1 MRPSRTFVQW
11 LVVALLGLAAFVLGL
26 VGFTG
31 FFQALGDPRSFLDIL
46 YLTLQLFVLESGSV
60 AGPLPWELELAR
72 LLAPTVAAYTAVRA
86 LAILF
91 RRQLERF
98 GIRFLRGHVVIC
110 GLGRKGLMLAKAL
123 RERGDPVVIV
133 EEDAENDLVDTAR
146 AYGVPVVIGDSRD
159 PQLLRTAGVARATHL
174 VAVSGDDG
182 VNAEVAVRARSL
194 VHRRRGAPLNCL
206 VHIVDPDLCTLL
218 RMQEVGRTKEEPFRL
233 DFFNVFESGARVLLS
248 DHPPAG
254 ERPAA
259 DSGPVHMVVVGLG
272 QFGESLVLQAAGH
285 ERSAPGA
292 RRDTLRITVVDRNAA
307 ALAGALT
314 VRHPWLVRAC
324 RLEAV
329 EVAFESTDFARGA
342 FLLDPGGRLG
352 VSSIYVCV
360 DDDSRAISVALA
372 LHRLV
377 KGQGVPVVVRMV
389 HGAGLASLLE
399 EDHPGRGEFAGLH
412 AFGLLDRMCD
422 PDLLFAGVY
431 ETLARAIHEE
441 YVRQRRARSSE
452 PPSPAFLL
460 SWDELAEDLKEANR
474 AQAAHIGV
482 KLAAVGCDL
491 APLRAWDTEAF
502 AFRAEEVEKLAEME
516 HERWVEDRR
525 RAGWVAG
532 ARDDARKRSP
542 SLVRW
547 EELSGEMREMD
558 RAFIRGL
565 PSFLA
570 SAGFQIVRREAA
582 ASGRTRSSPA

>member
-1 MRPSRTFVQW
+1 MRPTRAYLQW
-11 LVVALLGLAAFVLGL
+11 LLVGLLGLAAFALGV

-31 FFQALGDPRSFLDIL
+31 FFVALGEPRSFWDVF
-46 YLTLQLFVLESGSV
+46 YLTWQLFILESGSV
-60 AGPLPWELELAR
+60 SGPVPWELEVAR
-72 LLAPTVAAYTAVRA
+72 LLAPAVAAYTAVKA
-86 LAILF
+86 LAVLF

-98 GIRFLRGHVVIC
+98 RIRFLRGHVVIC

-159 PQLLRTAGVARATHL
+159 PQLLRVSGVERATHL

-182 VNAEVAVRARSL
+182 VNAEIAVRARGL
-194 VHRRRGAPLNCL
+194 ARKRGGAPLSCL
-206 VHIVDPDLCTLL
+206 VHILDPDLCTLL
-218 RMQEVGRTKEEPFRL
+218 RLQEVGRTKEGAFRL

-254 ERPAA
+254 SAAGATLAPA
-259 DSGPVHMVVVGLG
+259 HMVVVGLG
-272 QFGESLVLQAAGH
+272 QFGESLVLQAA
-285 ERSAPGA
+285 RQARASPGA
-292 RRDTLRITVVDRNAA
+292 QGNPIRITVVDRQAA
-307 ALAGALT
+307 SLSETLV
-314 VRHPWLVRAC
+314 VRHPWLAQAC
-324 RLEAV
+324 RLKAV
-329 EVAFESTDFARGA
+329 ETTFESTGFARGP
-342 FLLDPGGRLG
+342 FLFDPPGKLD
-352 VSSIYVCV
+352 VSSVYVCV

-389 HGAGLASLLE
+389 HGAGLASLLGE
-399 EDHPGRGEFAGLH
+399 EQQGRGEYAGLH

-422 PDLLFAGVY
+422 PALLFAGVY

-441 YVRQRRARSSE
+441 YVRQRRERVS
-452 PPSPAFLL
+452 SPAPAPFLVP
-460 SWDELAEDLKEANR
+460 WEDLAEDLKEANR

-491 APLRAWDTEAF
+491 APLRGWGAEEF
-502 AFRAEEVEKLAEME
+502 AFRPGEVDRLAEME

-525 RAGWVAG
+525 RAGWTPG
-532 ARDDARKRSP
+532 PRDDARKRSP
-542 SLVRW
+542 SLVPW
-547 EELSGEMREMD
+547 GDLTEEMREMD

-565 PSFLA
+565 PRFLA
-570 SAGFQIVRREAA
+570 SAGFQIVRRGGGPEGGSPPSAA
-582 ASGRTRSSPA
+582 